1 MPPKK
6 PEKNP
11 KEDEK
16 KSEMKKEI
24 SELSGLEVDLKSSEE
39 ESEEKKVSESKE
51 VNAEDFNGIDF
62 SRELS
67 RVLRFQASA
76 DSGNAE
82 TFNIGGDLEG
92 AVFFA
97 PRSVSRGEE
106 RGLNYSEGKYDADL
120 YKKSSKDYESNT
132 PNYAAGSSGA
142 GEGNESGP
150 NFSARSGRNSEN
162 GGQDNNKE

>member
-1 MPPKK
+1 MP
-6 PEKNP
+6 
-11 KEDEK
+11 
-16 KSEMKKEI
+16 
-24 SELSGLEVDLKSSEE
+24 ELSGLEVELKPSEE
-39 ESEEKKVSESKE
+39 ESEEEKVSESKE
-51 VNAEDFNGIDF
+51 VNAEDFNGVDF
-62 SRELS
+62 NSELS
-67 RVLRFQASA
+67 RLLRFQTGS
-76 DSGNAE
+76 SGRVE
-82 TFNIGGDLEG
+82 TLNLSGDLEG

-106 RGLNYSEGKYDADL
+106 RELNYSEGKYDADL

-162 GGQDNNKE
+162 GGRTTNKE